1 MDKVIYLQVHY
12 TVFSLRI
19 LEAGVMCNVT
29 AEYSEKA
36 SCLYKRIVAGYQS
49 LAGDFCIVNEQ
60 FFNL

>member
-1 MDKVIYLQVHY
+1 MGKVIYLQVHY

-19 LEAGVMCNVT
+19 LEAGVMRNVT

-36 SCLYKRIVAGYQS
+36 PCLYKRIVAGYQS
-49 LAGDFCIVNEQ
+49 LAGDFCIVNGQ

>member
-12 TVFSLRI
+12 TVFSLRN

-36 SCLYKRIVAGYQS
+36 PCLYKRIVAGYQS
-49 LAGDFCIVNEQ
+49 LAGDFCIVNGQ